1 MLSFLMNHIS
11 ALVMESLSLL
21 LRPIVDATVFDPW
34 PCQCEAKV
42 MPPMRH
48 LEDRCALASAR
59 EADWIELRSKLK
71 PLDWSL
77 AYGLLPLP
85 SRCGS
90 MIDGVWS
97 APLRNSRNLHF
108 VGEECYSVLQ
118 LLAQNHPQPLN
129 ICIFV
134 YFTWFPTR
142 NSSNQCAHWA
152 PNLLVTLWQ
161 QQEEGQNLVPNQAKH
176 VSNC

>member
-71 PLDWSL
+71 PLDP
-77 AYGLLPLP
+77 GLKP
-85 SRCGS
+85 
-90 MIDGVWS
+90 GVWS
-97 APLRNSRNLHF
+97 ASFAKSLWIHDRRRMVCSSSQLTKSALCWRRGAT
-108 VGEECYSVLQ
+108 VCYNYLPK
-118 LLAQNHPQPLN
+118 NHPQPLN

-134 YFTWFPTR
+134 YFT
-142 NSSNQCAHWA
+142 
-152 PNLLVTLWQ
+152 
-161 QQEEGQNLVPNQAKH
+161 
-176 VSNC
+176 